1 MTGKILDRIL
11 TCYRIGDPKGKHP
24 IYSSIGSKMFP
35 GRWNDSANPVI
46 YASEH
51 YSTAMLE
58 KLVHGNGMMPP
69 NQHFMEITIPPG
81 ISYEMVT
88 KDSLPGWADDDGAA
102 ARAHGTRWRNESR
115 SAILIVPSFVA
126 RMERNVVIN
135 DDHPEARRIS
145 TGLHQPVWWD
155 GRLFHG

>member
-1 MTGKILDRIL
+1 
-11 TCYRIGDPKGKHP
+11 
-24 IYSSIGSKMFP
+24 MFP